1 MSEPFSSISSIAGL
15 SRQEFEKTC
24 KEHTAHYYLG
34 NSLLLCR
41 ILTKYRIYLDGRE
54 VGVTPNIL
62 TDGFWESWI
71 TKFIAGI
78 VQPGFICIDAG
89 ANFGYYSLMLAEL
102 CGKEG
107 KTIAIEPNSH
117 IAKLLL
123 FTSKLNQHKFIVL
136 QKALAE
142 KKAKLT
148 LFVPPD
154 FWGGGTIRKDK
165 LEDHLAKEKI
175 DADSMD
181 NLVKELQLPR
191 VDFIKMDCEGAE
203 PQIFEGMKETLANN
217 PCIKI
222 VMEYSPFIYK
232 DPTGFTN
239 YLFDTFDV
247 HVINADSVPVLYNKE
262 NMNQLIQLDDHID
275 LYLTL
280 KNAT

>member
-1 MSEPFSSISSIAGL
+1 MSEPFSSISSITGL
-15 SRQEFEKTC
+15 SRQEFEKACT
-24 KEHTAHYYLG
+24 EHTAHYYLG

-62 TDGFWESWI
+62 TDGYWESWI

-102 CGKEG
+102 CGKDG

-117 IAKLLL
+117 IAKLLF
-123 FTSKLNQHKFIVL
+123 FTSKLNQHKFTVV
-136 QKALAE
+136 QKALAN
-142 KKAKLT
+142 KKSNLT

-154 FWGGGTIRKDK
+154 FWGSGTIRKNK
-165 LEDHLAKEKI
+165 LEDHIEKEKI

-181 NLVKELQLPR
+181 NIVNELQLPR

-203 PQIFEGMKETLANN
+203 PMIFEGMKATLANN
-217 PCIKI
+217 PGIKI
-222 VMEYSPFIYK
+222 VMEYSPFIYNN
-232 DPTGFTN
+232 PFEFTQ
-239 YLFDTFDV
+239 YLFNIFDV
-247 HVINADSVPVLYNKE
+247 HVINAESQAVLYEKE
-262 NMNQLIQLDDHID
+262 NINRLISLDDHID

-280 KNAT
+280 KKK

>member
-1 MSEPFSSISSIAGL
+1 MSEPFSSISSITGL
-15 SRQEFEKTC
+15 SRQEFEKACT
-24 KEHTAHYYLG
+24 EHTAHYYLG

-62 TDGFWESWI
+62 TDGYWESWI

-102 CGKEG
+102 CGKDG

-117 IAKLLL
+117 IAKLLF
-123 FTSKLNQHKFIVL
+123 FTSKLNQHKFTVV
-136 QKALAE
+136 QKALAN
-142 KKAKLT
+142 KKSNLT

-154 FWGGGTIRKDK
+154 FWGSGTIRKNK
-165 LEDHLAKEKI
+165 LEDHIEKEKI

-181 NLVKELQLPR
+181 NIVNELQLPR

-203 PQIFEGMKETLANN
+203 PMIFEGMKATLANN
-217 PCIKI
+217 PGIKI
-222 VMEYSPFIYK
+222 VMEYSPFIYNN
-232 DPTGFTN
+232 PFEFTQ
-239 YLFDTFDV
+239 YLFNTFDV
-247 HVINADSVPVLYNKE
+247 HVINAESQAVLYEKE
-262 NMNQLIQLDDHID
+262 NINRLISLDDHID

-280 KNAT
+280 KKK